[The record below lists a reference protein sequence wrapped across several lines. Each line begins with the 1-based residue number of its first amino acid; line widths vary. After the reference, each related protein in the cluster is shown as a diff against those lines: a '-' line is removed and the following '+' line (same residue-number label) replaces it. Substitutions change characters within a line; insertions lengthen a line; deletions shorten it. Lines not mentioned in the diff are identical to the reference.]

1 MALSYPRTCRRTTGH
16 HRNPGRQKLSKYAVQ
31 DIRTW
36 ARTEGF
42 GFSPAEQATMLQAQF
57 PGYAALSATTLKDVL
72 RNQSWADPSYDRDVP
87 LVAPMPDVVAPNGIG
102 ATMAAALPLWIVA
115 LMVALC
121 INCPSHSNV
130 RSHS

>member
-16 HRNPGRQKLSKYAVQ
+16 HCNPGRQKLSKYDVQ

-42 GFSPAEQATMLQAQF
+42 GLSAAEQATVLQAQF

-87 LVAPMPDVVAPNGIG
+87 LVAANPAYVAPTGMG
-102 ATMAAALPLWIVA
+102 ATMAVALPLWIVA

-121 INCPSHSNV
+121 MQVPSPTKAQ
-130 RSHS
+130 